1 MLSKIDKNF
10 TTFASPPPPVLF
22 LNYKSGIVNALIVW
36 PGGSGGASPTLAVSG
51 FHLQFLNLSRLAWL
65 LTLCHWDSPHASPTQ
80 QSEGNR
86 MTAAQTIQLKLSSCR
101 QRLNELLQVET
112 RSAEEQTEMET
123 LTAEVSKREPELRAA
138 LASEPDT
145 EEVVTANVDSET
157 RERLELRGKA
167 QVGAFVSAA
176 LNSQAVTGAEAE
188 YAAAVNCAP
197 LGMIPISIFDRD
209 RPEVRAVTPGVDA
222 QTTANPTSPFVFE
235 RSIAASV
242 LGIQFPVVPPGVAN
256 YPVISTA
263 PPSGAVAKDTA
274 AVATAAAVRL
284 DTRSPKRVA
293 GQFQIR
299 IEDLATMPS
308 LENDLRQSLMMS
320 ASNAIDEQVIAG
332 NGTAPNLT
340 GLFKLAADVAIAGA
354 KETFAT
360 GVARFAALVDGQFSN
375 SLSDLR
381 AIIGSSTFALY
392 SGLFA
397 GNGSTSLSDYLSQ
410 RLGGF
415 AVSNRVPIV
424 ASSGQKGLVVL
435 TGGDG
440 PMRVPVWSNME
451 LIVDPYTNAGKGQ
464 RTVTVTT
471 LVSDPHLPYGV
482 STVKE
487 VHAKLS

>member
-1 MLSKIDKNF
+1 MTKAQRIQIALS
-10 TTFASPPPPVLF
+10 L
-22 LNYKSGIVNALIVW
+22 
-36 PGGSGGASPTLAVSG
+36 
-51 FHLQFLNLSRLAWL
+51 
-65 LTLCHWDSPHASPTQ
+65 
-80 QSEGNR
+80 
-86 MTAAQTIQLKLSSCR
+86 CR
-101 QRLNELLQVET
+101 QRLNELLGVEE
-112 RSAEEQTEMET
+112 RSSEQQSEMES
-123 LTAEVSKREPELRAA
+123 LTNEVSAKEPELRAA
-138 LASEPDT
+138 LAAEPSP
-145 EEVVTANVDSET
+145 EEKITKTGDPEQ
-157 RERLELRGKA
+157 RERAELRAKA
-167 QVGAFVSAA
+167 KVGAFVSAA

-188 YAAAVNCAP
+188 YAASVDCAA

-209 RPEVRAVTPGVDA
+209 RPEIRAVTPGVDA
-222 QTTANPTSPFVFE
+222 QNTANPTSPFVFE

-242 LGIQFPVVPPGVAN
+242 LGIQFPVVPPGVQN
-256 YPVISTA
+256 YPVITTA

-284 DTRSPKRVA
+284 DSRSPKRVA
-293 GQFQIR
+293 GQFEIR
-299 IEDLATMPS
+299 VEDLATMPS

-332 NGTAPNLT
+332 TGVAPNLT

-360 GVARFAALVDGQFSN
+360 GVARFSALVDGQYAT

-392 SGLFA
+392 SALFA

-415 AVSNRVPIV
+415 AVSNRTPIL

-451 LIVDPYTNAGKGQ
+451 LIVDPYSAAGKGQ
-464 RTVTVTT
+464 RIITVTT

-487 VHAKLS
+487 VHAKLA

>member
-1 MLSKIDKNF
+1 MTIAQQIML
-10 TTFASPPPPVLF
+10 
-22 LNYKSGIVNALIVW
+22 
-36 PGGSGGASPTLAVSG
+36 
-51 FHLQFLNLSRLAWL
+51 R
-65 LTLCHWDSPHASPTQ
+65 
-80 QSEGNR
+80 
-86 MTAAQTIQLKLSSCR
+86 LSSAR

-112 RSAEEQTEMET
+112 RSAEQNTEMET

-138 LASEPDT
+138 LASEVPT
-145 EEVVTANVDSET
+145 NEVTTSTGDAET
-157 RERLELRGKA
+157 RERRELRGKA
-167 QVGAFVSAA
+167 KVGAFVSAA

-188 YAAAVNCAP
+188 YAASVDCAA

-222 QTTANPTSPFVFE
+222 QTVTHQTAPFVFE
-235 RSIAASV
+235 RSISASV

-293 GQFQIR
+293 GQFEIR
-299 IEDLATMPS
+299 VEDLATMPS

-360 GVARFAALVDGQFSN
+360 GVARFAALVDGQYAT

-381 AIIGSSTFALY
+381 AIIGSGTFGLF

-415 AVSNRVPIV
+415 AVSNRVPVV

-435 TGGDG
+435 TGGEG

-451 LIVDPYTNAGKGQ
+451 LIMDPFTNAGKGQ
-464 RTVTVTT
+464 RIITVTT
-471 LVSDPHLPYGV
+471 LVSDPHLPYGA
-482 STVKE
+482 STAKE
-487 VHAKLS
+487 IHPKVA

>member
-1 MLSKIDKNF
+1 M
-10 TTFASPPPPVLF
+10 
-22 LNYKSGIVNALIVW
+22 ALYHYQE
-36 PGGSGGASPTLAVSG
+36 GGNTL
-51 FHLQFLNLSRLAWL
+51 
-65 LTLCHWDSPHASPTQ
+65 
-80 QSEGNR
+80 
-86 MTAAQTIQLKLSSCR
+86 TAAQTIQIRLSTCR
-101 QRLNELLQVET
+101 QRLNELLQLET
-112 RSAEEQTEMET
+112 RSAEEQTEMEA
-123 LTAEVSKREPELRAA
+123 LTKEVGVKEPELRAA
-138 LASEPDT
+138 LASEPDQAEIIET
-145 EEVVTANVDSET
+145 TGDPET
-157 RERLELRGKA
+157 RERLELRDKA

-176 LNSQAVTGAEAE
+176 LNSQAVSGAEAE
-188 YAAAVNCAP
+188 FAASVDCAA

-209 RPEVRAVTPGVDA
+209 RREVRAVTPGVDA
-222 QTTANPTSPFVFE
+222 QTTAHPTSPHVFE

-242 LGIQFPVVPPGVAN
+242 LGIEFPVVPPGVAN

-263 PPSGAVAKDTA
+263 PPSGAIAKDGA

-284 DTRSPKRVA
+284 DQRTPKRIA
-293 GQFQIR
+293 GQFLIR
-299 IEDLATMPS
+299 VEDLATMPS
-308 LENDLRQSLMMS
+308 LENDLRMSLMMS

-332 NGTAPNLT
+332 TGVAPNLT

-360 GVARFAALVDGQFSN
+360 GVARFAALVDGQYAA

-392 SGLFA
+392 AALFA
-397 GNGSTSLSDYLSQ
+397 GNGSTSLSDYLAQ

-415 AVSNRVPIV
+415 AVSNRVPAL
-424 ASSGQKGLVVL
+424 ASSGQKGLVIL

-451 LIVDPYTNAGKGQ
+451 LIVDPYSNAGKGQ
-464 RTVTVTT
+464 RVITVTT

-487 VHAKLS
+487 VHVKLS